1 MACNADEV
9 LQPGV
14 ECFRQRR
21 IVVAQ
26 VLVLIDAH
34 LGHVKAMAA
43 VPAGRVVGLVPAV
56 EDVDHVATK
65 SSGFARLPLP
75 GGESP
80 SKASQGTGVVVDK
93 VLQVATC
100 PNGRKHTEDLREGF
114 FASHR
119 HDERHTAAGQQ
130 SCERVPIVA
139 GEAGLNALDEAA
151 GVGNLSE

>member
-1 MACNADEV
+1 M
-9 LQPGV
+9 L
-14 ECFRQRR
+14 RQRAR
-21 IVVAQ
+21 ASLGCRCRAASPLAKRARAQ
-26 VLVLIDAH
+26 ALF
-34 LGHVKAMAA
+34 
-43 VPAGRVVGLVPAV
+43 
-56 EDVDHVATK
+56 VDN
-65 SSGFARLPLP
+65 
-75 GGESP
+75 
-80 SKASQGTGVVVDK
+80 